1 MFIVSSV
8 FCNIF
13 TIGIKKPASE
23 LQYPLDSLIC
33 LLNHYISAIWSK
45 RSYQICYAPS
55 KSQRNC
61 RIHQQLLNAFHRCPI
76 LFALSAIS
84 VTVRSAAF
92 AVAAPS
98 YSKTDKLLFLINF
111 FLLNI
116 SHILFEC
123 CPLMHFFPSVLQY
136 LLNSY
141 LLYIS

>member
-1 MFIVSSV
+1 MLSIDV
-8 FCNIF
+8 
-13 TIGIKKPASE
+13 
-23 LQYPLDSLIC
+23 
-33 LLNHYISAIWSK
+33 
-45 RSYQICYAPS
+45 
-55 KSQRNC
+55 
-61 RIHQQLLNAFHRCPI
+61 PI

-84 VTVRSAAF
+84 VTVRSATF

-141 LLYIS
+141 LLYLIETITLHFHWHIINNIFYICFYLFCLFPFQTAFSLQFELMSKDDSCQKIAADILDKAIFRG

>member
-1 MFIVSSV
+1 MLSIDV
-8 FCNIF
+8 
-13 TIGIKKPASE
+13 
-23 LQYPLDSLIC
+23 
-33 LLNHYISAIWSK
+33 
-45 RSYQICYAPS
+45 
-55 KSQRNC
+55 
-61 RIHQQLLNAFHRCPI
+61 PI

-84 VTVRSAAF
+84 VTVRSATF

-141 LLYIS
+141 LLYLIKTITLHFHWHIINHIFYICFYLFCLFPFQTAFSLQFELMSKDDSCQKIAADILDKAIFRG